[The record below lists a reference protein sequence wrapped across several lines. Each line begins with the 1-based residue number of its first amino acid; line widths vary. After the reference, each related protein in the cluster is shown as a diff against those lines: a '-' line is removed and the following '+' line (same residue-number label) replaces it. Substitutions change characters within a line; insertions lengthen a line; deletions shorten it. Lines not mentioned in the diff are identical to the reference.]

1 MHITVFPLPQ
11 STGNIWDLLVS
22 NKCMN
27 LLVYQMVLR
36 AHLGFSRNWCN
47 LFVYATL
54 RSAGFISV
62 AYIDDSLFILD
73 TAEHCSKNVNETI
86 HLLSELGFTINYEKS
101 VLIPSHS
108 IKFLG
113 FIFDS
118 NTMTIRPTSE
128 TLSKLK
134 DINNKIPTVYNL
146 SSFIG
151 FIVSNFPAAK
161 YCQLHYRNLETN
173 MSNALK
179 ANRGNYRGIACL
191 TQHSRAE
198 IISWLSNADMLH
210 NDITTSGVEFVLTTD
225 V

>member
-27 LLVYQMVLR
+27 SLVYKMVLR
-36 AHLGFSRNWCN
+36 VLLGFSRNWCN

-73 TAEHCSKNVNETI
+73 TAEHCPKNVNETI

-101 VLIPSHS
+101 VLIPAYP

-113 FIFDS
+113 FIIDS

-128 TLSKLK
+128 TLSKFK
-134 DINNKIPTVYNL
+134 DMAQSLLNNKIPTVYNL

-161 YCQLHYRNLETN
+161 YCQLHYRNN
-173 MSNALK
+173 
-179 ANRGNYRGIACL
+179 
-191 TQHSRAE
+191 
-198 IISWLSNADMLH
+198 
-210 NDITTSGVEFVLTTD
+210 
-225 V
+225 